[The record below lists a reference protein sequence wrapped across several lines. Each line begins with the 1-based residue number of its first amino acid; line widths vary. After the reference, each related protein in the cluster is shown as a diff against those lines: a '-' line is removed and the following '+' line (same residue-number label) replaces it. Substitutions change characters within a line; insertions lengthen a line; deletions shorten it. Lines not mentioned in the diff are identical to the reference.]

1 MNISYPSGKRY
12 KGRSMSEAGKENT
25 PLSNIIFISLP
36 EELRQNIGD
45 FEIEPGILIP
55 VETLPGQDEWSINEL
70 SWEMIISAMLKI
82 LVYDPDNPN
91 RAYYKKFILAA
102 KPGIAVE
109 LSNMGV
115 EKAKNKD
122 FEIAE
127 ELLTA
132 LLNLEP
138 DDIYCM
144 LNLAL
149 VYEEHAEVYE
159 MANRS
164 QYVDEYREKAYNAYK
179 NVLQI
184 APDDENVLFN
194 AGHFYLKQRNFT
206 KANDVFD
213 KFMAVSPDKKKKEA
227 VIAILK
233 ELQSRD
239 EIDLLFSEA
248 YDFIRLGKEQE
259 GIEKIKVF
267 LETYPDVWNAWFLL
281 GWAFRKLARYGE
293 GKEAFLKALD
303 LGAEKSDTLNELAI
317 CLMELQ
323 EYETC
328 RQTLEKA
335 LTIEPENIKII
346 SNLGILSLK
355 EDKIDDAKGFFR
367 YVLELDPED
376 PIAQNYLDFID
387 NNVE

>member
-1 MNISYPSGKRY
+1 
-12 KGRSMSEAGKENT
+12 MSEVGKENT
-25 PLSNIIFISLP
+25 PLGDIIYISLP

-45 FEIEPGILIP
+45 FEIKPGILIP
-55 VETLPGQDEWSINEL
+55 VETLPGQDEWSVNEL

-82 LVYDPDNPN
+82 LVYDPNNPN
-91 RAYYKKFILAA
+91 RIYYKNFILAA
-102 KPGIAVE
+102 KPDITAE

-115 EKAKNKD
+115 EKAKSKD
-122 FEIAE
+122 YEIAE

-132 LLNLEP
+132 LLNLTPE
-138 DDIYCM
+138 DFYCM

-159 MANRS
+159 MANRT
-164 QYVDEYREKAYNAYK
+164 QYVDEYREKAHNVYK
-179 NVLQI
+179 KALQI
-184 APDDENVLFN
+184 APNDENVLFN
-194 AGHFYLKQRNFT
+194 AGHFHLKQRNFT
-206 KANDVFD
+206 KAHDVFN
-213 KFMAVSPDKKKKEA
+213 KFMTVSLDKKKKEA
-227 VIAILK
+227 VAAILK
-233 ELQSRD
+233 ELHSRD
-239 EIDLLFSEA
+239 EIDVLFSEA

-259 GIEKIKVF
+259 GIEKIEVF

-328 RQTLEKA
+328 RKTLEKA
-335 LTIEPENIKII
+335 LNLEPENIKII

-355 EDKIDDAKGFFR
+355 EDRINDAKGFFK
-367 YVLELDPED
+367 YVLELDLED
-376 PIAQNYLDFID
+376 PIALNYLDFID